1 MIGCQFVR
9 IEIEILLYIYTSIL
23 FFLICLIMI
32 LGTLN
37 LLKQFIAKMPSWDLS
52 SNRLTLNIEM
62 DHDTM
67 INTIFNQ

>member
-1 MIGCQFVR
+1 
-9 IEIEILLYIYTSIL
+9 
-23 FFLICLIMI
+23 MI

-37 LLKQFIAKMPSWDLS
+37 LLTQFIAKMPSWDLS